1 VKSFLFI
8 LVIIWFILGASS
20 ANDRGFFDAGRNHDC
35 TFIGSALLTVVA
47 GPLNYAGVHPTANC

>member
-20 ANDRGFFDAGRNHDC
+20 ANDRGYFETGRNHDC

-47 GPLNYAGVHPTANC
+47 GPLNYAGLDPKASC